1 VNALDR
7 DRLAEL
13 AAEHG
18 GIRISIYMPAHRFG
32 PGSQEADTT
41 RLRNLLRDAETSL
54 AALEIRPSEA
64 DAVLAPA
71 RALLDDRPFWLRSEE
86 GLALLLASGQ
96 MQALRLPG
104 APEER
109 VWAGERYHLAPL
121 LPFTDAGRRFW
132 VLALSQK
139 RVRLY
144 EGTQAGLTET
154 PAAGIPE
161 SLADALQW
169 EDFEKTSLQFHTGT
183 SGSGGR
189 RPAVFHGTGEVDLK
203 GEIVRFFRG
212 IDRGL
217 REHLEGETAP
227 LVVAGVEYL
236 LPLYREVNT
245 YPALTDGSVAG
256 NPDSLGEAALHAQ
269 AWAIVKSVFDAE
281 RTALATRA
289 AELWG
294 SVRIATETE
303 QVLDAARH
311 GRVQDLLLAE
321 GAHWWGTHDE
331 EMGRV
336 ELRTEPG
343 PDAGDLLDAVIADT
357 LRHGGSVAALPRSE
371 MPHGRDAVALL
382 RY

>member
-1 VNALDR
+1 MNTLDR

-13 AAEHG
+13 AADRDG
-18 GIRISIYMPAHRFG
+18 LRVSLYMPTRRFG

-41 RLRNLLRDAETSL
+41 RLRNLLRDAEARL
-54 AALEIRPSEA
+54 NALEIKPSEVQA
-64 DAVLAPA
+64 ILAPV
-71 RALLDDRPFWLRSEE
+71 RALPDDRPFWLRSEE
-86 GLALLLASGQ
+86 GLALLLAPGQ
-96 MQALRLPG
+96 MQVLRLPG
-104 APEER
+104 APDER
-109 VWAGERYHLAPL
+109 VWVGDRYHLTPL
-121 LPFTDAGRRFW
+121 LPFMDAGRRFW

-144 EGTQAGLTET
+144 EGGMAGLTET

-161 SLADALQW
+161 SLSDALQW
-169 EDFEKTSLQFHTGT
+169 EEFEKTSLQFHTGT

-203 GEIVRFFRG
+203 DEIVRFFRG

-217 REHLEGETAP
+217 REYLEDGSAP
-227 LVVAGVEYL
+227 LVIAAVDYL

-245 YPALTDGSVAG
+245 YPRLTDGSVAG

-269 AWAIVKSVFDAE
+269 AWPIVKSVFDAE
-281 RTALATRA
+281 RAALAARA

-294 SVRIATETE
+294 SPRVTAEAER
-303 QVLDAARH
+303 VLDAVRH

-321 GAHWWGTHDE
+321 GAHWWGTYDE
-331 EMGRV
+331 DSGRV
-336 ELRTEPG
+336 EVLAEPAA
-343 PDAGDLLDAVIADT
+343 DAGDLLDPAIADT
-357 LRHGGSVAALPRSE
+357 LRHGGSVVALPRAE
-371 MPHGRDAVALL
+371 MPHGRDAVAML